1 MWTVRE
7 HNMKAT
13 KVIDKAPK
21 HIQEKYEFWKQTME
35 RDGPK
40 GVKAFPGFCD
50 HALKGNWKGYRSS
63 YLNDQYRVIY
73 EIVEHSVTIIVEQIG
88 PHDY

>member
-1 MWTVRE
+1 MWKVIE
-7 HNMKAT
+7 HQTKAK

-21 HIQEKYEFWKQTME
+21 QVQRKYSYWKQLIE
-35 RDGPK
+35 QESPYAIRELK
-40 GVKAFPGFCD
+40 GFKD
-50 HALKGNWKGYRSS
+50 HALKGTWEGYRSS

-73 EIVEHSVTIIVEQIG
+73 EIKEKNIIVIVEQIG